1 VRFHGATHPPERIYI
16 LRCSGVHTLFKLPGF
31 GSGAVYDSKG
41 HVFSSSARSGQ
52 DGNKQ
57 GGGLRKPPPDNSGL
71 EMTSNCY
78 THFSIHASLSIFFWK
93 IIFIERFFSSLYA
106 KILFLAH
113 CKKHTIKELSKK
125 QFHHGV

>member
-1 VRFHGATHPPERIYI
+1 MRKRRIPQKEVLF
-16 LRCSGVHTLFKLPGF
+16 LRWSGVHALVKLPGF

-71 EMTSNCY
+71 EMTSNRY
-78 THFSIHASLSIFFWK
+78 THFSIHASLSIFYWK
-93 IIFIERFFSSLYA
+93 FIYIERFFSSLYA
-106 KILFLAH
+106 KNLFLAH
-113 CKKHTIKELSKK
+113 CKKITIEELSKK
-125 QFHHGV
+125 

>member
-1 VRFHGATHPPERIYI
+1 MRKRRIPQEEVLS
-16 LRCSGVHTLFKLPGF
+16 LRCSGVHALVKLPGF
-31 GSGAVYDSKG
+31 GSGAVHDSKG

-78 THFSIHASLSIFFWK
+78 THFSIHASLSIFYWK
-93 IIFIERFFSSLYA
+93 IIYIERFFSSLYA

-113 CKKHTIKELSKK
+113 CKKIMIKELSKK
-125 QFHHGV
+125 